1 MNCVTIIFHFST
13 TEYYIVKGFLI
24 LCTKLCFEN
33 LILFSITL
41 EDVFGFNVVVVV
53 KNITNFI
60 ITKEFFCSNK
70 VVIRENL
77 WKNFT
82 KFKIHN
88 ICICFSI
95 YKESVIQLFC
105 WFWFIVV
112 INITILQSLCFVIN

>member
-1 MNCVTIIFHFST
+1 MNCVTIIFYFRTNEDNIIKGISTLFTKFS
-13 TEYYIVKGFLI
+13 
-24 LCTKLCFEN
+24 FEN

-41 EDVFGFNVVVVV
+41 EDVFGFNVIVVV

-82 KFKIHN
+82 KFKIRN